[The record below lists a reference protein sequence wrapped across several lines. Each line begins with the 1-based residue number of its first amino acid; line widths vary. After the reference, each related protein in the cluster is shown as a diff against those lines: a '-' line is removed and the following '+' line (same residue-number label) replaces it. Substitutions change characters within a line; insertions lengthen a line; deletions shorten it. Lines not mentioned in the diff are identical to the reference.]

1 MPNTIETKPVQMP
14 EAEFAPEQPRPR
26 SRLKWIVIGIAVVV
40 AVIVVPLYRYY
51 SVRESTDDAQVD
63 GHIHPIGPKVGGIV
77 TSVAVDDN
85 QYVEA
90 GTVLV
95 RLDPSDYQNALSKA
109 QADVAEQEALW
120 RASQADVPVTLE
132 TTAGRLSGTQAAV
145 QETQASLLAA
155 QKEVQAAEARLV
167 AAEARVR
174 ETTANSQRAAKD
186 LDRMNQLIAK
196 EEISQQ
202 QHDASSAS
210 AESLRA
216 SEEAARAA
224 VGDAEASRQA
234 AESRVA
240 LQQARLAQAHAG
252 VQEAQTAPEQVAV
265 MRARADSA
273 RAKWEHAKAA
283 ADQAQLDLG
292 YTTVQ
297 APVSGI
303 ISKRSVEVGQRVQ
316 ANQPLLAIVALDD
329 VWITA
334 NFKETQLRDMRPGQ
348 KAVVSVDAYGGRKY
362 EGHVDSIAAA
372 TGARFSL
379 LPPENASGNYVKVV
393 QRVPVK
399 ILLEKGQDPEHLL
412 RPGMSVVP
420 TVLTP

>member
-1 MPNTIETKPVQMP
+1 MPDTIETKPIETQ
-14 EAEFAPEQPRPR
+14 EEFTSERPRPR
-26 SRLKWIVIGIAVVV
+26 SRLKWIAVIVVIVV
-40 AVIVVPLYRYY
+40 AVVAVPLYRYY
-51 SVRESTDDAQVD
+51 SIRESTDDAQVD

-90 GTVLV
+90 GTVLLQ
-95 RLDPSDYQNALSKA
+95 LDPHDYQNTLARA

-120 RASQADVPVTLE
+120 RASQADIPVTSE
-132 TTAGRLSGTQAAV
+132 TAAGRLSGTQAAV
-145 QETQASLLAA
+145 QEAQASLLAA

-167 AAEARVR
+167 AAEARLR

-186 LDRMNQLIAK
+186 LERMSQLIAK

-202 QHDASSAS
+202 QFDTAA
-210 AESLRA
+210 ATAASLRA

-224 VGDAEASRQA
+224 VGDAEASLQA
-234 AESRVA
+234 AQSRVV
-240 LQQARLAQAHAG
+240 LQQARLAQAHAD
-252 VQEAQTAPEQVAV
+252 VQEARTAPEQVAA

-283 ADQAQLDLG
+283 ADQATLDLS

-303 ISKRSVEVGQRVQ
+303 VSKRSVEVGQRVV

-329 VWITA
+329 IWITA

-348 KAVVSVDAYGGRKY
+348 KAIVSVDAYGGRKY
-362 EGHVDSIAAA
+362 EGLVDSIAAA
-372 TGARFSL
+372 TGAKFSL
-379 LPPENASGNYVKVV
+379 LPPENATGNYVKVV
-393 QRVPVK
+393 QRIPVK
-399 ILLEKGQDPEHLL
+399 IVLEKGQDPEHLL

-420 TVLTP
+420 TVMTR